1 MLPRLQFDSVWNRCA
16 SHRSIYS
23 YLQANTTPALPIAE
37 LLRAEW
43 AARVSAL
50 DLYVHEVV
58 AQGMVDVFEG
68 RRTATAAYQRFAIS
82 LEASTRIRTAAS
94 APEASAAFDLY
105 VREKLGRNTFQF
117 PDEIADGIRLCSDLE
132 LWNEIALRRGA
143 TQSDKSDQAKAIK
156 LQLSAIINRRNKIVH
171 EGDLQPGPTREP
183 WIIDLGQA
191 QTVAA
196 TIVAIVSDIDA
207 LLYPPGP
214 NVVAPVGTSG
224 GTTAP

>member
-1 MLPRLQFDSVWNRCA
+1 MLPRLQFDSVWSRCA
-16 SHRSIYS
+16 SHRSIYA
-23 YLQANTTPALPIAE
+23 YLQANTTPALPVAE

-68 RRTATAAYQRFAIS
+68 RRTATPAYQRFAIS

-94 APEASAAFDLY
+94 TAEASAAFDLY
-105 VREKLGRNTFQF
+105 VREKLGRITYQY

-143 TQSDKSDQAKAIK
+143 TQANKSDQSKALK

-183 WIIDLGQA
+183 WIVDLGQA
-191 QTVAA
+191 QTVEVTIAA
-196 TIVAIVSDIDA
+196 LVNDIDA
-207 LLYPPGP
+207 LLYTPTP
-214 NVVAPVGTSG
+214 NAVHQS
-224 GTTAP
+224 